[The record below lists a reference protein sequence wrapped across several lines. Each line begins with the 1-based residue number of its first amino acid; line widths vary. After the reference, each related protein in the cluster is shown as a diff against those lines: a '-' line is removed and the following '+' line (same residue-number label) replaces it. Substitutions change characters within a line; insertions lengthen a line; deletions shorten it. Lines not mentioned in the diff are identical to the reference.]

1 MFFRMFKDTENT
13 SKYAGLKGIKPVKL
27 STQNVKKN
35 YSKLSAKFLNKIS
48 TNTHHRE
55 PWLLLFRLGHF
66 DS

>member
-1 MFFRMFKDTENT
+1 MFFRISKYTENT
-13 SKYAGLKGIKPVKL
+13 SKYAGSKGIKQVKL

-55 PWLLLFRLGHF
+55 PWLLLFRWGHF

>member
-1 MFFRMFKDTENT
+1 MLFRTSKYTENT
-13 SKYAGLKGIKPVKL
+13 SKYAGLKRIKPVKL

-55 PWLLLFRLGHF
+55 PWLLLFRWGHF

>member
-1 MFFRMFKDTENT
+1 MFFRTFKYTENT
-13 SKYAGLKGIKPVKL
+13 SKYAGSKGIKQVKL

-35 YSKLSAKFLNKIS
+35 YSKLSAKFLNKTS

-55 PWLLLFRLGHF
+55 PWPLLFRWGHF